1 MKCPRCGSTKL
12 RRVDDSDSKFLLVL
26 RPVVIPIQCYWCG
39 HQFHRPTVMAEDL
52 KSTPTYRKTRR
63 AA

>member
-1 MKCPRCGSTKL
+1 
-12 RRVDDSDSKFLLVL
+12 VDDSDSKFLLVL
-26 RPVVIPIQCYWCG
+26 RPVVIAIQCYWCG

-52 KSTPTYRKTRR
+52 KSTPTYRKPRR